1 MNNLYLVK
9 SLFSYYTYDIFVI
22 YADFRQRLEQL
33 NHLKTIEK
41 RNESKH

>member
-9 SLFSYYTYDIFVI
+9 RMFSYYPYDIFAI
-22 YADFRQRLEQL
+22 CADFRQRLEQL